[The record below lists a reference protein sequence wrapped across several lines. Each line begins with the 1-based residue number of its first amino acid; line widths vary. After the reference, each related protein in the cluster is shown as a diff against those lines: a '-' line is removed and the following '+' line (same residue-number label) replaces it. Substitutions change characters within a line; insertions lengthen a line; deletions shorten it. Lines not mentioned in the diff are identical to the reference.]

1 MDGYKEL
8 AAAIIEKA
16 LMDFKTARNNIR
28 KNYNV
33 DYSEKTILEVS
44 QFLKSEWF
52 TMISDLNGCLLLKM
66 MKEETA

>member
-8 AAAIIEKA
+8 AAAIVEKA
-16 LMDFKTARNNIR
+16 LMDFKAARNNIR

>member
-8 AAAIIEKA
+8 AAAIVEKA

>member
-8 AAAIIEKA
+8 AAAIVERA
-16 LMDFKTARNNIR
+16 LMDFRTARNNIR
-28 KNYNV
+28 KNYNI

-44 QFLKSEWF
+44 QFLMSEWF

-66 MKEETA
+66 MKEEMA

>member
-8 AAAIIEKA
+8 AAAIVEKA

-28 KNYNV
+28 NNYNI

-44 QFLKSEWF
+44 QFLRSEWF

-66 MKEETA
+66 IKEETA

>member
-8 AAAIIEKA
+8 AAAIVEKA
-16 LMDFKTARNNIR
+16 LMDFKAARNNIR

-33 DYSEKTILEVS
+33 NYSEKTILEVS

>member
-8 AAAIIEKA
+8 AAAIVERA
-16 LMDFKTARNNIR
+16 LMDFRTAINNIR
-28 KNYNV
+28 KNYNI

-44 QFLKSEWF
+44 QFLMSEWF
-52 TMISDLNGCLLLKM
+52 TMISDLNGCLLLKI